1 MENADKDRKKRTKI
15 GDTLH
20 KQLLRMRPV
29 CAAAIKVGCVEFRK
43 ESRQSLEKK
52 ISPSPLLTSLD
63 PMVGSRAAGENCE
76 VCDDGTKTVFD
87 SLFVV
92 KHGRTAVRVNIEA
105 QTTRPKSLPQR
116 QNYYIARGLSSEKSH
131 GVFQG
136 SEYHKLQKF
145 YSIWLMS
152 DPEESMEGL
161 IEFDYRT
168 KASCRYPSQDL
179 SVLADDR
186 ESSPY
191 CIATVY
197 LPKGDLTATD
207 ADPMNILAVMM
218 RNPSGIKEKEQ
229 FLQNNGIVID
239 DETKGAIDT
248 MCTLEEHF
256 INKGREEGRQLGREE
271 GREEGI
277 QLGLE
282 KGQQESLIKVARNML
297 AQGITLEIVRT
308 CTGLTLQKLQEL
320 AKSLTQHSIS
330 KHVRAVA

>member
-1 MENADKDRKKRTKI
+1 MKNSENNGSIRGKMS
-15 GDTLH
+15 DTLH

-29 CAAAIKVGCVEFRK
+29 VASAIKIGCIEFRK
-43 ESRQSLEKK
+43 NSRQDIEKK
-52 ISPSPLLTSLD
+52 ISTAELLPALD
-63 PMVGSRAAGENCE
+63 PTVGSLAAGENCE

-131 GVFQG
+131 GVFKG

-168 KASCRYPSQDL
+168 KASCRYPNQDL

-218 RNPSGIKEKEQ
+218 RNPAGIKEKEQ

>member
-29 CAAAIKVGCVEFRK
+29 CAAAIKVSCVEFRK
-43 ESRQSLEKK
+43 ESRQSLEKR

-105 QTTRPKSLPQR
+105 QTTMPKGFPHR
-116 QNYYIARGLSSEKSH
+116 QNYYIARGVSSEKSH
-131 GVFQG
+131 GVFKG

-152 DPEESMEGL
+152 NPEEALEGL

-179 SVLADDR
+179 TVKSSDPEA
-186 ESSPY
+186 SPY
-191 CIATVY
+191 CIVTVY
-197 LPKGDLTATD
+197 LPKGDPTATD
-207 ADPMNILAVMM
+207 ADPLNILAVMM
-218 RNPSGIKEKEQ
+218 RNPAGIKEKEQ
-229 FLQNNGIVID
+229 FLKNNGIVID

-256 INKGREEGRQLGREE
+256 INKGILLGREE
-271 GREEGI
+271 GREEG
-277 QLGLE
+277 LT
-282 KGQQESLIKVARNML
+282 KAARNML

-308 CTGLTLQKLQEL
+308 CTGLTLQKLQDL
-320 AKSLTQHSIS
+320 AKSLTSHSAS
-330 KHVRAVA
+330 KPVRATA